1 MSVDNIT
8 PCGAVKDSWDWKSGN
23 SYTENIGNDII
34 FERNY
39 FDCGTYF
46 FDGHFNVVKF
56 PKGMTLYHGSYQLA
70 NAVVGFPVGIEYYD
84 PKSPNVPPVD
94 IILAA
99 SSNESIEELISTHFP
114 IVAGWYGNLN
124 IARGYSNINTEKLCG
139 DKCVFAYKL
148 KKDIIM
154 LLLDDDYN
162 ISRIF
167 GNPHLPEELKRAL
180 EFMFGLTGK
189 RNKFIISPDKLN
201 TIIYP
206 DKKRRS
212 EYVPDKKFAELAC
225 THIINILNYS
235 GYCANNQTA
244 NKSHEEH
251 TNGGRT
257 GFHLEFIFCNAFKWL
272 ERDLMN
278 TNDWENQI
286 PIKDPL
292 IKLYYDELDLYETTN
307 INVHS
312 GNLLEHSIWSLLWAE
327 YVVNQQGEFSKL
339 LLPEFII
346 KNVNNIKK
354 VIAFSAFI
362 HDIGKMSYKKDPS
375 IVYTNLRKKFIYFD
389 VKDHMLYGAEFISSG
404 IFPIYNDNAV
414 HTTDINIDILFSKFG
429 IELQYKNLIIM
440 IVKLHWDFGNILKSY
455 NNVLNQTSNQKT
467 AYDSISKMVDE
478 YLNNIYTMMINPA
491 NVSTFNV
498 CVASLLIV
506 SISDNLATQPYGKER
521 IKFKNII
528 AGSPED
534 LNKKS
539 SYFPFLT
546 NMPKNYK
553 GWNLPVT
560 SNLYTTGINL
570 SNRILQYSV
579 EFYNKKSEKSENPT
593 PQEEIEIDI
602 DIENELL

>member
-1 MSVDNIT
+1 
-8 PCGAVKDSWDWKSGN
+8 
-23 SYTENIGNDII
+23 
-34 FERNY
+34 
-39 FDCGTYF
+39 
-46 FDGHFNVVKF
+46 
-56 PKGMTLYHGSYQLA
+56 
-70 NAVVGFPVGIEYYD
+70 
-84 PKSPNVPPVD
+84 
-94 IILAA
+94 
-99 SSNESIEELISTHFP
+99 
-114 IVAGWYGNLN
+114 
-124 IARGYSNINTEKLCG
+124 
-139 DKCVFAYKL
+139 
-148 KKDIIM
+148 
-154 LLLDDDYN
+154 
-162 ISRIF
+162 
-167 GNPHLPEELKRAL
+167 
-180 EFMFGLTGK
+180 
-189 RNKFIISPDKLN
+189 
-201 TIIYP
+201 
-206 DKKRRS
+206 
-212 EYVPDKKFAELAC
+212 
-225 THIINILNYS
+225 
-235 GYCANNQTA
+235 
-244 NKSHEEH
+244 
-251 TNGGRT
+251 
-257 GFHLEFIFCNAFKWL
+257 
-272 ERDLMN
+272 
-278 TNDWENQI
+278 
-286 PIKDPL
+286 
-292 IKLYYDELDLYETTN
+292 
-307 INVHS
+307 
-312 GNLLEHSIWSLLWAE
+312 
-327 YVVNQQGEFSKL
+327 
-339 LLPEFII
+339 
-346 KNVNNIKK
+346 
-354 VIAFSAFI
+354 
-362 HDIGKMSYKKDPS
+362 MSYKKDPS

-521 IKFKNII
+521 IKIKNII